1 MGKPV
6 RNKGI
11 RIQKGESALEA
22 MRDIIPHWIH
32 DTREDP
38 SSVTGLIYLRTCRC
52 SECGFH
58 VSFEKPFC
66 PHCGAVMN
74 KIRGI

>member
-6 RNKGI
+6 RTKGI
-11 RIQKGESALEA
+11 RIQKGESVLDA
-22 MRDIIPHWIH
+22 MREVIPHWIH

-38 SSVTGLIYLRTCRC
+38 SSVTGLIYLRTCTC
-52 SECGFH
+52 SECGFR

-66 PHCGAVMN
+66 PHCKARMQN
-74 KIRGI
+74 FKGI